1 MNEFEVTIFTD
12 DIIYCCFVGSV
23 YLCATVVT
31 FSFMKSLAI
40 SEIISF
46 SVALVWMFFWERN
59 AILNIKSEL
68 LFYDFKWFLGYLTLQ
83 YTPNKGV
90 DIFLCPV
97 IANNSFIVFLCH

>member
-12 DIIYCCFVGSV
+12 DIIYCCFVGTV

-46 SVALVWMFFWERN
+46 SVALVWVFSWERN
-59 AILNIKSEL
+59 IIFNIECEF
-68 LFYDFKWFLGYLTLQ
+68 LFGNFKRFL
-83 YTPNKGV
+83 
-90 DIFLCPV
+90 
-97 IANNSFIVFLCH
+97 S